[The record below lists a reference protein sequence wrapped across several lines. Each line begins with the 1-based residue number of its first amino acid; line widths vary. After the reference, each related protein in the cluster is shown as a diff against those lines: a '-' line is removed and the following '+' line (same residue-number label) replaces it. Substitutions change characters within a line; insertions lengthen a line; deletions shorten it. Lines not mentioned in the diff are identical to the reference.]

1 MKIKKVINVTIL
13 LLFVS
18 IFFSCGEKPDTIYTN
33 GKIYTMDENNTVVEA
48 LAIKDGKIIQ
58 TGSSK
63 EISEKYKSDEVI
75 DLKGSTVL
83 PGFIDS
89 EGSIVEY
96 SKNLNFINLSYV
108 KSIKDIEILLKEK
121 TRTIYEGE
129 WIGGY
134 GWSELN
140 IPEEDLLKMNK
151 KILDEFAPNHLVY
164 LVNSSLNTVWVN
176 SRLMRTLRIDNN
188 SVSPPGGEIEKYD
201 NGEPTGVF
209 YDSAVNLIKDS
220 IPGLLKFEMATQVER
235 GVKEIVKYGITEVHD
250 RTLGREGLEIFRQLI
265 DSNRFPL
272 KVYAIISGE
281 DSAYLASYLSKGIE
295 VNYKD
300 KLTIRAVSLDYDGA
314 FELQDA
320 AMTDEYKADPKRKI
334 PYVTDADIENVY
346 SKATEKNFQFYIKAV
361 GDKAVSNSLSII
373 EKEFKR
379 INPKDPRTVI
389 EYCEFV
395 NPKDMNKIS
404 ELKII
409 PSVRPDICMNDLQIV
424 SQITEPNNANILGM
438 WNSLIR
444 TAGRITTGSDFPFHQ
459 INPFV
464 QIYYLT
470 TRQLTDTNLTTIPNP
485 DQKISL
491 LDAVKS
497 YTIWPA
503 YASFEEQ
510 TKGSLEKGKYADMI
524 IISND
529 IFNSDSKALL
539 DTKVLRTIL
548 NGRVVYD
555 NILDIEKLE

>member
-1 MKIKKVINVTIL
+1 MRIKKAVISLAL

-18 IFFSCGEKPDTIYTN
+18 IFFSCGEKPDTIYVN

-63 EISEKYKSDEVI
+63 EINEKYKADDII
-75 DLKGSTVL
+75 DLKGATVL

-96 SKNLNFINLSYV
+96 SKNLNFINLSFA

-121 TRTIYEGE
+121 TRTINEGE

-140 IPEEDLLKMNK
+140 IPEEDLLSIDK
-151 KILDEFAPNHLVY
+151 KILDQFAPNHQVY
-164 LVNSSLNTVWVN
+164 LVNSNLNTVWVN
-176 SRLMRTLRIDNN
+176 SRLMRTLRIDKNT
-188 SVSPPGGEIEKYD
+188 VSPPNGEIEKYD

-220 IPGLLKFEMATQVER
+220 IPGLLKFEMATQIER

-250 RTLGREGLEIFRQLI
+250 RTLGKEGLEIFRQLI

-272 KVYAIISGE
+272 KVYAIIPGE
-281 DSAYLASYLSKGIE
+281 DSAYLASILSKGIE

-300 KLTIRAVSLDYDGA
+300 KLTIRSVSLDYDGA
-314 FELQDA
+314 LELQDA
-320 AMTDEYKADPKRKI
+320 AMTDDYKSDPKRKI
-334 PYVTDADIENVY
+334 PYVTDAEIANVY
-346 SKATEKNFQFYIKAV
+346 NKAAEKNFQFCIKAV
-361 GDKAVSNSLSII
+361 GDKAVSNTLNII
-373 EKEFKR
+373 ENEYKKL
-379 INPKDPRTVI
+379 NPKDPRTI
-389 EYCEFV
+389 LEYCEFV
-395 NPKDMNKIS
+395 NPKDMSKIS

-409 PSVRPDICMNDLQIV
+409 PSVRPDINMNDLQIV
-424 SQITEPNNANILGM
+424 AQLMEPNNANILGM

-444 TAGRITTGSDFPFHQ
+444 TAGKIITGSDFPFHQ

-470 TRQLTDTNLTTIPNP
+470 TRQLTDTVLSTIPNP

-491 LDAVKS
+491 LDAVRS
-497 YTIWPA
+497 YTTWPA

-548 NGRVVYD
+548 NGRVVYN
-555 NILDIEKLE
+555 NILDTEKLE